1 MRSSVARVARDEFGA
16 PVLRVVD
23 GHEIR
28 VSNPTKPYFPGAT
41 GGAVTKLD
49 VIDYYTAV
57 GDAMITALRDRPT
70 TLERWPGGVVPGARL
85 STREGFKGAAFYQKR
100 VPTGAPAWVRTARIA
115 FPSGRTADEVCPHS
129 VATIVWAAQLGTIT
143 FHPWPVRAD
152 DVDHPDELRIDLDPQ
167 PGTTFYDAVDVAGE
181 LHGLLDELGW
191 VGYPKTT
198 GGGGVHAYVRIR
210 PKWTF
215 TEVRHAAIAIGREL
229 ERRMPGRVTTRW
241 WKEERGQTVF
251 VDYNQNARDRTI
263 RSAWSLRA
271 VAEATVSTPVTW
283 AELGELDPMDLTLH
297 TVPARLAEQGDPH
310 ASIDAVAHDLTPVLQ
325 WYERDIRDDGLD
337 DMPYPPDYP
346 KMPGEPKRVQP
357 SRDTDRRS

>member
-1 MRSSVARVARDEFGA
+1 MARNEFGA
-16 PVLRVVD
+16 PIVREVD

-28 VSNPTKPYFPGAT
+28 VTNPDKPYFPEAP
-41 GGAVTKLD
+41 GGPITKLD

-57 GDAMITALRDRPT
+57 GDVMITALRDRPT

-85 STREGFKGAAFYQKR
+85 STRAGFKGAAFYQKR
-100 VPTGAPAWVRTARIA
+100 VPTGAPAWVRTARIE
-115 FPSGRTADEVCPHS
+115 FPSGRTADEVCPHTP
-129 VATIVWAAQLGTIT
+129 ATIVWAAQLGTIT

-167 PGTTFYDAVDVAGE
+167 PGTTFADAVDVAGE

-191 VGYPKTT
+191 VGFPKTT
-198 GGGGVHAYVRIR
+198 GGGGVHVYVRIR
-210 PKWTF
+210 TQWTF
-215 TEVRHAAIAIGREL
+215 TDVRHAAIAIGREL

-241 WKEERGQTVF
+241 WKEERGETVF

-271 VAEATVSTPVTW
+271 VAQAAVSTPVTW
-283 AELGELDPMDLTLH
+283 AELGELDPLDLTLR
-297 TVPARLAEQGDPH
+297 TVPARLADRGDPH
-310 ASIDAVAHDLTPVLQ
+310 ASIDAVAHDLTPVLA
-325 WYERDIRDDGLD
+325 WFERDLHDEGLA

-357 SRDTDRRS
+357 SRDTDRARHDD